1 MFIYPEN
8 LSQKPKLW
16 LWHLKDI
23 TLIGIFGM
31 LSIFLYMQINLVV
44 SGAIVITYAI
54 MTVRFD
60 DETLD
65 ALQVYLNEK
74 EILLDAEL
82 VDTVQ
87 KLYVPVMVRSFI
99 ERDRGKQVLTKKKSK
114 KEDKPYEQ
122 NQ

>member
-31 LSIFLYMQINLVV
+31 ISIFLYMQINLIVPV
-44 SGAIVITYAI
+44 AMVITYAI

-60 DETLD
+60 DVSILD
-65 ALQVYLNEK
+65 FIVYALKYFMFSQQEFKWRNEN
-74 EILLDAEL
+74 E
-82 VDTVQ
+82 
-87 KLYVPVMVRSFI
+87 
-99 ERDRGKQVLTKKKSK
+99 
-114 KEDKPYEQ
+114 
-122 NQ
+122 

>member
-31 LSIFLYMQINLVV
+31 ISIFLYIELNFIIPGTV
-44 SGAIVITYAI
+44 VITYAI

-60 DETLD
+60 DVSILD
-65 ALQVYLNEK
+65 FIVYALKFFVFSQQEFRWRLENN
-74 EILLDAEL
+74 D
-82 VDTVQ
+82 
-87 KLYVPVMVRSFI
+87 
-99 ERDRGKQVLTKKKSK
+99 
-114 KEDKPYEQ
+114 
-122 NQ
+122 